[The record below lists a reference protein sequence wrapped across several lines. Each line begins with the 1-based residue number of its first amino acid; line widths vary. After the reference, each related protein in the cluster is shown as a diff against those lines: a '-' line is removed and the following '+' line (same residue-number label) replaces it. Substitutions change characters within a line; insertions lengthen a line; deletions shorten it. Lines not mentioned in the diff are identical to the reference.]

1 VAVNGT
7 IRGYQNNEIAVA
19 VAAVAVASIPC
30 PLEWRQNPNRKSTL
44 VE

>member
-7 IRGYQNNEIAVA
+7 IRGYQKNEIAVA
-19 VAAVAVASIPC
+19 VAAVAASIPC